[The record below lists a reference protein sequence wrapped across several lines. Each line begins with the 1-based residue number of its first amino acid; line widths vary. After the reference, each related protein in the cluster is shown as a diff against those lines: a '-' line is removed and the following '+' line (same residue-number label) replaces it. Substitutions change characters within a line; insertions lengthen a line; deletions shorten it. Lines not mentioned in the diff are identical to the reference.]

1 LFCPRTPPRNGAS
14 KRPPAILIVDTH
26 GYKREQA
33 YCLTSV
39 AVDLQVSQMV
49 DAPNLIVSATLPL
62 DIFD

>member
-1 LFCPRTPPRNGAS
+1 MIDYIA
-14 KRPPAILIVDTH
+14 DTH
-26 GYKREQA
+26 SYTREQA

-39 AVDLQVSQMV
+39 TVDLQVSQVV